1 MTKTEYLY
9 GKDFDKRHLK
19 MQIEICEYKLEKI
32 EKLLKVLLD
41 VPIYAR
47 DDERLGEIVKARDFN
62 QRIIDEEI

>member
-1 MTKTEYLY
+1 
-9 GKDFDKRHLK
+9 

-62 QRIIDEEI
+62 QRIIDEGI